1 MRWIGW
7 WINRKKRILAFDPY
21 YSSTDIN
28 TENDIDVDKQVMI
41 CSVDFSQYGSSTSSN
56 EMYSNF
62 NKETLKYDTKS
73 RFVIFDDN
81 NLSIWI
87 MWYRRTI

>member
-1 MRWIGW
+1 M
-7 WINRKKRILAFDPY
+7 KLL
-21 YSSTDIN
+21 TDIN

-41 CSVDFSQYGSSTSSN
+41 CFIDFSQYSSSTSIN

-62 NKETLKYDTKS
+62 MKETLKYDTKS

-81 NLSIWI
+81 NLSVWI
-87 MWYRRTI
+87 IWYRRTI